1 MDVPAHLHKSAIGF
15 SQPLYP
21 GLVQLSNGGFRR
33 SSVLTS
39 TLQFGHLG
47 AYPALQEFNFVVGL
61 LGSLVAKVF
70 IRPESI
76 ATGVDGA
83 DYQRDI
89 LPPTGSR
96 RPLSSDE

>member
-39 TLQFGHLG
+39 ALQFGHLG
-47 AYPALQEFNFVVGL
+47 AYPALQEFIFELGL
-61 LGSLVAKVF
+61 FGF
-70 IRPESI
+70 TGRESI
-76 ATGVDGA
+76 
-83 DYQRDI
+83 Y
-89 LPPTGSR
+89 PTGIDSYGR
-96 RPLSSDE
+96 GLSGLPT